1 MGLGDVVAGLI
12 VLPIGPRLLPWARGE
27 TGHARDRQRLLRITV
42 SNAGS
47 QALHYK
53 SDRRGTV
60 GRRTMRSD
68 GPETR
73 PLSAAAPGWRSV
85 GTVDGAKRSSG
96 TVDGAKRSS
105 GTVDG
110 AEGDDR
116 TVDGPEGSS
125 GTVDGT
131 VGSGGTIDRL
141 KGSGR
146 S

>member
-96 TVDGAKRSS
+96 TVDGA
-105 GTVDG
+105 
-110 AEGDDR
+110 EGDDR